1 MQMTRL
7 LGKLVTYSLLH
18 ATLTLAQPGP
28 SNTDILAPEFEVA
41 SIREDESGST
51 MQRVM
56 MLFESDEFTATHVTL
71 KMLIAL
77 GYGIDED
84 QIIGAP
90 AWTNSDEY
98 EIQARI
104 DSVTSDKLKKLD
116 DDQRKIAQQHMLQA
130 LLADRFKLAVH
141 REAKE
146 MPIYSLVIARHGSK
160 LHEVGTRRNPAEPG
174 RNPGGEPGGG
184 TRGQTGRYHHFQ
196 ASPIALS
203 IYLQNLPLRLLPYST
218 QTQIPIVRLAAVWGT
233 TALLGQQAPLHGFF
247 QSMHKL
253 LCAQGPPGMRTLANP
268 MKLRVGFA

>member
-160 LHEVGTRRNPAEPG
+160 LHEVGTREPG
-174 RNPGGEPGGG
+174 DRRDVIIIFKHRPSLCRSIFRISPCAYFPTPHKRRFRSSVWLRFGGRPP
-184 TRGQTGRYHHFQ
+184 F
-196 ASPIALS
+196 
-203 IYLQNLPLRLLPYST
+203 
-218 QTQIPIVRLAAVWGT
+218 WG
-233 TALLGQQAPLHGFF
+233 
-247 QSMHKL
+247 
-253 LCAQGPPGMRTLANP
+253 N
-268 MKLRVGFA
+268 KLRFKDFSKACTNSCAPKGRPVCVHWRIR